1 MLYMQS
7 VGERTKSKAA
17 VEEAY
22 NALAWA
28 HHMGDQ
34 PAPTESATVK
44 LTLQGLQRQL
54 ARPVQK
60 KKPINV
66 EMLAAIV
73 ADAEQS
79 NSLADLRLATA
90 CLLSYAGFLRFDELV
105 QIKAQEIQITDS
117 FMIVS
122 IPRSKTD
129 QLRSGKEVVIA
140 RTGSQLC
147 PVKALER
154 YLLQASIFPSD
165 DQAIFRPIVKTKFG
179 EKLRNTG
186 RLSYTR
192 LRECFKAKL
201 TALGFPAEQFC
212 LHSMR
217 AGGATAAANNG
228 VPDRLFKRH
237 GRWKSDSAKDGYIED
252 SLEARMSV
260 SKNLGL
266 N

>member
-90 CLLSYAGFLRFDELV
+90 CLLSYAGFLHFDELV

-154 YLLQASIFPSD
+154 YGTFQL
-165 DQAIFRPIVKTKFG
+165 
-179 EKLRNTG
+179 
-186 RLSYTR
+186 
-192 LRECFKAKL
+192 
-201 TALGFPAEQFC
+201 
-212 LHSMR
+212 
-217 AGGATAAANNG
+217 
-228 VPDRLFKRH
+228 
-237 GRWKSDSAKDGYIED
+237 
-252 SLEARMSV
+252 
-260 SKNLGL
+260 
-266 N
+266 

>member
-1 MLYMQS
+1 MQS

-28 HHMGDQ
+28 HHIGDQ
-34 PAPTESATVK
+34 RAPTESAAVK

-60 KKPINV
+60 KKPITIGI
-66 EMLAAIV
+66 LSAIV
-73 ADAEQS
+73 AEAEKS
-79 NSLADLRLATA
+79 NSLADLRLETA
-90 CLLSYAGFLRFDELV
+90 CLISYASFLQFDELV
-105 QIKAQEIQITDS
+105 QIKRQEIQIS
-117 FMIVS
+117 ESYMSIS

-129 QLRSGKEVVIA
+129 QLHNGKEVVIA
-140 RTGSQLC
+140 RVGSQLC
-147 PVKALER
+147 PVRALEK
-154 YLLQASIFPSD
+154 YLSQANIAPSD
-165 DQAIFRPIVKTKFG
+165 NRVIFRPIVKTKLG
-179 EKLRNTG
+179 EKLRDSG
-186 RLSYTR
+186 RLTYTR
-192 LRECFKAKL
+192 LRECFKEKL
-201 TALGFPAEQFC
+201 KSLGFPAEQYG
-212 LHSMR
+212 LHSLR

-237 GRWKSDSAKDGYIED
+237 GRWKSESAKDGYIED

-260 SKNLGL
+260 SESLGL